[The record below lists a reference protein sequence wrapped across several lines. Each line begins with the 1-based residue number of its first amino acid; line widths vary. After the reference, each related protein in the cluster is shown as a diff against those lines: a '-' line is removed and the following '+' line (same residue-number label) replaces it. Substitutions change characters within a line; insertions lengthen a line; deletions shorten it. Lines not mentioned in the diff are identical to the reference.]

1 MNLVI
6 EEKRV
11 SLVEVSLVW
20 RHLPKLDL
28 NLVPASFVCQKAV
41 RVVRTTTSRHYTQR
55 REGGCAR
62 HNHAAIQRVAENK
75 FDKNTLSLVHF
86 CGTISA
92 NMGSIFRMLLSSEH
106 GSERCG
112 TID

>member
-41 RVVRTTTSRHYTQR
+41 RVVRTTTSKHYTQR
-55 REGGCAR
+55 REGQDA
-62 HNHAAIQRVAENK
+62 HV
-75 FDKNTLSLVHF
+75 
-86 CGTISA
+86 TIMPQF
-92 NMGSIFRMLLSSEH
+92 NVLL
-106 GSERCG
+106 R
-112 TID
+112 TNLTRTP